1 MQEKTITISWFGTA
15 SLRITAGAST
25 VFVDP
30 FVPFPESPV
39 CINQQA
45 FSDCKHILITHGH
58 FDHIGSIREIILPGT
73 TVYCTKTPRKNLR
86 FMGVPECDI
95 YPVQAG
101 NVLNLGEFQIT
112 VLKGAHLKTGNSIFK
127 ALFNKRILRERK
139 GVLRKII
146 QFISCLEKNETVC
159 YLIEAYGKRI
169 LVLGSLAL
177 ADGISYP
184 KNIDL
189 LTIPYQGSP
198 YLIDIAKRICGKI
211 KARSVLLTHYDN
223 TFPPFSSEIDTSE
236 FEKCM
241 QTKSRAKVFKIRQGE
256 SISI

>member
-1 MQEKTITISWFGTA
+1 MQENKITISWFGTA

-30 FVPFPESPV
+30 FVPFPDSPV
-39 CINQQA
+39 CISQQA
-45 FSDCKHILITHGH
+45 FSDCRHILITHGH
-58 FDHIGSIREIILPGT
+58 FDHIGSIREIFLPGT

-86 FMGVPECDI
+86 FMGVPERNICPVHAGDI
-95 YPVQAG
+95 
-101 NVLNLGEFQIT
+101 LNLGKFQIK
-112 VLKGAHLKTGNSIFK
+112 VIKGAHLKTGSSIFK

-146 QFISCLEKNETVC
+146 QFTSCLEKNETVS

-177 ADGISYP
+177 ADGINYP

-189 LTIPYQGSP
+189 MTIPYQGSP
-198 YLIDIAKRICGKI
+198 YLLDIAQQIYGKV
-211 KARSVLLTHYDN
+211 KAKSVLLTHYDN
-223 TFPPFSSEIDTSE
+223 TFPPFSSEIETSE
-236 FEKCM
+236 FEECM
-241 QTKSRAKVFKIRQGE
+241 KHRTKIFKIRQGE
-256 SISI
+256 SISL